1 MSPWPADLTYLRPP
15 NHLFNSS
22 HLWEL
27 PKTRL
32 CRFKIAVS
40 PKNGHKLPIIITI
53 AGRFLASFPSTTTTS
68 GHRNTVVALPY
79 AIPVDLG
86 DCRRPP
92 QPKML
97 PSSLSTQVLHQAPMR
112 VRRGRLVNQVRL
124 PWSCHDRV
132 LLSHDPGRC
141 LWSVCDHIR
150 PASAKPTKRSARV
163 DSEYFLTQTTQASPF
178 DSIQFG
184 DDLTAFLCCNLYK
197 NLYPTIFWRSVHSGE
212 VHFYCGALEWLVFS
226 IRRCTTLGVGK
237 LKAAK
242 NPLVIINYKNN
253 GLWLTVECHENSH

>member
-1 MSPWPADLTYLRPP
+1 MRIAKDQTLSLQNCCFAEKWPQTSDYNHYCREISREFPVNYHHLRPQEHRGCTP
-15 NHLFNSS
+15 LCNTGRSGRLSSTSTAKNAAVIAINS
-22 HLWEL
+22 
-27 PKTRL
+27 
-32 CRFKIAVS
+32 
-40 PKNGHKLPIIITI
+40 G
-53 AGRFLASFPSTTTTS
+53 
-68 GHRNTVVALPY
+68 VA
-79 AIPVDLG
+79 
-86 DCRRPP
+86 
-92 QPKML
+92 
-97 PSSLSTQVLHQAPMR
+97 PSSYAGPSRPISD
-112 VRRGRLVNQVRL
+112 QVRL